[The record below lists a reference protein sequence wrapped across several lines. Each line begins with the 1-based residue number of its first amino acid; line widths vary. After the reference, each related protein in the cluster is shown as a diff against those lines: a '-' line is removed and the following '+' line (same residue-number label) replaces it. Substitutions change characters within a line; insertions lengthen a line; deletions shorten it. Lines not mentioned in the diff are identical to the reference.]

1 MNENKEKQLVVLLQ
15 ETGAPN
21 VADLLFKPYVPRVK
35 KFLLSRGACQS
46 DVDDLV
52 QETLLT
58 GFLKINQFREES
70 TFSTWLMR
78 IAFRKFID
86 TKRKA
91 SRLQRLLEKFS
102 LNRSDSPVMIDHSF
116 YFERY
121 ERVLEDLSKE
131 QQNVFL
137 CCDWLGMSHTETSK
151 TLGLALGSVKSY
163 LKQARAL
170 LGLRVGD
177 TG

>member
-1 MNENKEKQLVVLLQ
+1 MAIYGFSVVVSLPTNGNTNLQDAIAGLAILPLVMGDLSHIKQATAETVNENKEKQLVVLLQ

-21 VADLLFKPYVPRVK
+21 VADLLFKPYIPRVR

-86 TKRKA
+86 TKRKSQSITEA
-91 SRLQRLLEKFS
+91 ARKVFAE
-102 LNRSDSPVMIDHSF
+102 PV
-116 YFERY
+116 R
-121 ERVLEDLSKE
+121 
-131 QQNVFL
+131 
-137 CCDWLGMSHTETSK
+137 
-151 TLGLALGSVKSY
+151 
-163 LKQARAL
+163 
-170 LGLRVGD
+170 
-177 TG
+177 